1 MNDIMS
7 NDKTDYDEVVAT
19 FVSDYIDF
27 VKQMRNLSAEAISEI
42 PNSNNKKKTLQR
54 KLEDIPK
61 KVARSTKRTGER
73 RLYQVLIKGRFN
85 LNKVVRIERKEDD
98 DAISKKWQD
107 FSSVTIRQLIDNG
120 YKEGSFQMD
129 VYFQMDKVRDLV
141 KDAKLN
147 QHQADNFIHN
157 LLKIRRN
164 YLTLRKEDVAINDLQ
179 KTANEIQS
187 IT

>member
-1 MNDIMS
+1 M
-7 NDKTDYDEVVAT
+7 
-19 FVSDYIDF
+19 
-27 VKQMRNLSAEAISEI
+27 
-42 PNSNNKKKTLQR
+42 
-54 KLEDIPK
+54 
-61 KVARSTKRTGER
+61 
-73 RLYQVLIKGRFN
+73 
-85 LNKVVRIERKEDD
+85 NKVVRIERKEDD

-164 YLTLRKEDVAINDLQ
+164 YLTLGKEDVAINDLQ